1 MKLNVIYEDLGRV
14 VFDEIEVEE
23 KPKTY
28 KMVSGVCPKSYVPII
43 YKASINRVVQSG
55 DLLVYDR
62 SKEEAIKIWNDYKTE
77 QIKRL
82 EDRLEDLKKLVIE

>member
-28 KMVSGVCPKSYVPII
+28 KMVSGVCPKSYVSII

-55 DLLVYDR
+55 DLLVYDC